1 MIQPCKEKKVNMTN
15 IMKLFESGIV
25 WEQLILIKL
34 MKLKINFIWHYYL
47 NSFKLS
53 IIPSLEKIKIATH
66 LSLSPFC
73 ILNTGKRGFPDS
85 AMYCSLDSIGGSSG
99 ISAKTSVSG
108 KQPCEEIK
116 EC

>member
-1 MIQPCKEKKVNMTN
+1 MT
-15 IMKLFESGIV
+15 LFH
-25 WEQLILIKL
+25 LILS
-34 MKLKINFIWHYYL
+34 LKIIQIADNYL
-47 NSFKLS
+47 
-53 IIPSLEKIKIATH
+53 LERIKTAPH
-66 LSLSPFC
+66 LSLSPFW

-85 AMYCSLDSIGGSSG
+85 SVYCSLDSNGGSSG